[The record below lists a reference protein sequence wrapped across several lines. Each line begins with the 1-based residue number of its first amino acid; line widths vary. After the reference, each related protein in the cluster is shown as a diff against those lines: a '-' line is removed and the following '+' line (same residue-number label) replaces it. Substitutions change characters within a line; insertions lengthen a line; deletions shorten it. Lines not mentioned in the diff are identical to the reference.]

1 MELKR
6 YTTKDYFGQHIDNY
20 YSINQNIDRKLTEH
34 ATSAKDAEINFQ
46 FRNPDYLI
54 FNVEPIN

>member
-1 MELKR
+1 MKTYIISFFDTRL
-6 YTTKDYFGQHIDNY
+6 
-20 YSINQNIDRKLTEH
+20 NIDRKLTEH

-54 FNVEPIN
+54 FNVEPIKTT